1 MHVTVLIDGFH
12 SWNGFSINLQTRQEV
27 KKNWFFLKTAVVFG
41 NIFFWFVF
49 LILFAHTIAIM
60 SLHLKKNYSLMP
72 NIHYYSLCRDDSYS
86 DQVLERQADMIRYL
100 KQHNVQLG
108 KRLLALTEENS
119 MLKANRWARHKKHW
133 ANQKE
138 SSIPGDC
145 AMWYFLVNAVALTE
159 WVNHAYIIYMYQCA
173 KTLVLYH
180 HILPSN
186 RFLGTKHLLYS
197 VLLCRHQ
204 YYILSLDHKSLPFVY
219 CMDIIYTSVL

>member
-1 MHVTVLIDGFH
+1 MQGWQLLRTSSGETGGHDPVP
-12 SWNGFSINLQTRQEV
+12 E
-27 KKNWFFLKTAVVFG
+27 TAQRSAG
-41 NIFFWFVF
+41 ETSAGPHWREQH
-49 LILFAHTIAIM
+49 AESQ
-60 SLHLKKNYSLMP
+60 SLS
-72 NIHYYSLCRDDSYS
+72 RT
-86 DQVLERQADMIRYL
+86 Q
-100 KQHNVQLG
+100 
-108 KRLLALTEENS
+108 
-119 MLKANRWARHKKHW
+119 KHW
-133 ANQKE
+133 ANQKD

-204 YYILSLDHKSLPFVY
+204 YYIIVNHKSLLSVY
-219 CMDIIYTSVL
+219 WMDLIYTSVHYMHLIELISQQFILLCTGKLYACVITQTIVFLNLYNLFIDN

>member
-1 MHVTVLIDGFH
+1 ML
-12 SWNGFSINLQTRQEV
+12 
-27 KKNWFFLKTAVVFG
+27 
-41 NIFFWFVF
+41 
-49 LILFAHTIAIM
+49 
-60 SLHLKKNYSLMP
+60 
-72 NIHYYSLCRDDSYS
+72 NIHYYSLWRDDSYS

-145 AMWYFLVNAVALTE
+145 AMWYFLVNAVALIE

-173 KTLVLYH
+173 KTLVLYY

-186 RFLGTKHLLYS
+186 RFIGTKHLLYS

>member
-1 MHVTVLIDGFH
+1 MVTYFFD
-12 SWNGFSINLQTRQEV
+12 SYFSFCLHTQSQL
-27 KKNWFFLKTAVVFG
+27 WAY
-41 NIFFWFVF
+41 IF
-49 LILFAHTIAIM
+49 
-60 SLHLKKNYSLMP
+60 KKNYSLMP

-186 RFLGTKHLLYS
+186 LFLGTKHLLYS

>member
-1 MHVTVLIDGFH
+1 MVTYFFY
-12 SWNGFSINLQTRQEV
+12 SYFSFCLHTQSQL
-27 KKNWFFLKTAVVFG
+27 WAY
-41 NIFFWFVF
+41 IF
-49 LILFAHTIAIM
+49 
-60 SLHLKKNYSLMP
+60 KKNYSLMP